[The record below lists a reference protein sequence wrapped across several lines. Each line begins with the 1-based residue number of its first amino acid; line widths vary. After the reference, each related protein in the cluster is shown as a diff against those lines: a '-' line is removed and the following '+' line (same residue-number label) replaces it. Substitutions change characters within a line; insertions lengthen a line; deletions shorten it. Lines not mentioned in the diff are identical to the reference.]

1 MYLLDFNFDFG
12 IKKDSSIF
20 SPTMKNNDSRKLI
33 DDMNERLKSM
43 DDNGV
48 WDLVEFPN
56 KYKKSSFKWVF

>member
-1 MYLLDFNFDFG
+1 VYLLDFNFDFG

-48 WDLVEFPN
+48 
-56 KYKKSSFKWVF
+56 